1 MKPRL
6 LVVDDEPMNLEII
19 AEYLDGSGV
28 EHDPASGGEE
38 AWRLLEE
45 HPARYDLIVLDRM
58 MPGLDGMALL
68 RRIKADERF
77 KHLPVVMQTAAA
89 STEQVRE
96 GLQAGAYYYLIKPF
110 HADTLLLIIR
120 AALGDRDRWLDVAAR
135 IANHGMALS
144 CMTEASFSIG
154 NLEEAHALAA
164 LLALASDNA
173 EAVGLGLAELLVN
186 GVEHGNLGIDFAT
199 KAALKRSDSWDDE
212 VQRRM
217 QLAENRGKRVQL
229 QLRRDGHEWDAL
241 IRDEGVG
248 FHWHDFLEIDPA
260 RAFEPN
266 GRGIALSRQMSFSSM
281 EYQGCGNTVAVRFAV
296 LPRTLNN
303 QGLLE

>member
-6 LVVDDEPMNLEII
+6 LVVDDEPINLEII
-19 AEYLDGSGV
+19 AEYLEGSGINYDMV
-28 EHDPASGGEE
+28 GSGEQ
-38 AWRLLEE
+38 AWSMLAANPK
-45 HPARYDLIVLDRM
+45 HYDLIVLDRM

-68 RRIKADERF
+68 QRIKADESTR
-77 KHLPVVMQTAAA
+77 HLPVVMQTAAA
-89 STEQVRE
+89 STEQVRQ

-120 AALGDRDRWLDVAAR
+120 SALGDRDRWLDVAAR

-144 CMTEASFSIG
+144 CLTEASFSIA

-199 KAALKRSDSWDDE
+199 KAALKRSDRWDEE
-212 VQRRM
+212 VERRM
-217 QLAENRGKRVQL
+217 LLAENRHKRVLL
-229 QLRRDGHEWDAL
+229 QLRRQGGQWDAL
-241 IRDEGVG
+241 IRDEGIG
-248 FHWHDFLEIDPA
+248 FRWQDFLEIDPA

-266 GRGIALSRQMSFSSM
+266 GGGIALSRQMSFSSM
-281 EYQGCGNTVAVRFAV
+281 EYQGCGNTVVVRFSA
-296 LPRTLNN
+296 LSRALS
-303 QGLLE
+303 E